1 MTTEIIYGDSTF
13 GSMSK
18 SKLNKNE
25 IIKFDTIFSIAD
37 LSNIENYEIYL
48 PKKIYLENIIYNFKS
63 RIDEL
68 NKSIKNKNKIR
79 IWSSHKEINSYLLL
93 LYLCNY
99 LKDYKCD
106 IFVVY
111 SNEYDE
117 ECYSPSCMLCEE
129 LEKLSHLEH
138 KLTKEEILSFSN
150 EWVNIRN
157 INSEMRILENNKVKS
172 VSYDYFYDEI
182 LEKLKKLGAV
192 KQIHLIGQLVADNH
206 MIDTIFVYLINRL
219 IRLNKIDIVE
229 KDEDNTLNNI
239 IIKAN

>member
-1 MTTEIIYGDSTF
+1 MTTEIIYSDSTV

-99 LKDYKCD
+99 LKNYKCD

-117 ECYSPSCMLCEE
+117 ECYSPSCMLYEE

-172 VSYDYFYDEI
+172 VSYDYFDDEI

-192 KQIHLIGQLVADNH
+192 KQIHLIGQLVADHH

-239 IIKAN
+239 IIKVH